1 MLTLMSSCADSSRV
15 SPVASDSYCQS
26 YQKIIREKGDGKMTA
41 SPGVKRRV
49 AANEITYRCLCEG
62 LVDPL
67 CK

>member
-1 MLTLMSSCADSSRV
+1 MLMSMTSCTDLSRV
-15 SPVASDSYCQS
+15 SPLASDSYCQS
-26 YQKIIREKGDGKMTA
+26 YQKIIREKGDGKMVA